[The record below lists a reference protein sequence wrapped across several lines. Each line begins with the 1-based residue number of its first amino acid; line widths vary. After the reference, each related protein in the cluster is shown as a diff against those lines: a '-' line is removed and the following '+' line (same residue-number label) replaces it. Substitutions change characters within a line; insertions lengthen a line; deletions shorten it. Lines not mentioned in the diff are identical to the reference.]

1 MKRKEINNLARKIG
15 EQEILLLKETSPED
29 RERIEKY
36 ITELASKARSFEDII
51 ALDEAI
57 QDFIAKN
64 S

>member
-29 RERIEKY
+29 RERIERY
-36 ITELASKARSFEDII
+36 ITELASKARSFEDIV

-57 QDFIAKN
+57 QDYIAKN

>member
-29 RERIEKY
+29 RERIERY